1 MSIYEQV
8 KALAQERGLSLQTL
22 AIKAGMGINSIY
34 SWQKKDPSI
43 SRLTKVAEILNV
55 SVDSLIGADTAAATK
70 KSQQVD
76 LNDDDVI
83 MTFEGRPIPPEDLA
97 YIKRIL
103 GSSDDNAKSN

>member
-55 SVDSLIGADTAAATK
+55 SVDSLIGADTATATK

>member
-8 KALAQERGLSLQTL
+8 KTLAQERGLSLQTL

-55 SVDSLIGADTAAATK
+55 SVDSLIGADTAATTK

>member
-55 SVDSLIGADTAAATK
+55 SVDSLIGVDTATATK

>member
-8 KALAQERGLSLQTL
+8 KALAQKRGLSLQTL

-55 SVDSLIGADTAAATK
+55 SVDSLIGGDTATATK